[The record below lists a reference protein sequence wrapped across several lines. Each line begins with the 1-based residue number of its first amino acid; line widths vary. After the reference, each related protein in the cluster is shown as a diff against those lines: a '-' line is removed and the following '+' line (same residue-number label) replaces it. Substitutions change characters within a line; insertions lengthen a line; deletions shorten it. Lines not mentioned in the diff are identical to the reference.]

1 MKRIKITCDLYGKVI
16 VDDLGNKLFANEN
29 DTVQIEISYPNQYA
43 SYTKKADIYVDY
55 DKSKHSIEDEVSD
68 NFTFELTNEHL
79 KQGYIKIQ
87 PIAYLEDSVQK
98 WDICKLKIRYSINA

>member
-1 MKRIKITCDLYGKVI
+1 MKRIKLTCDLYGKVI

-43 SYTKKADIYVDY
+43 SYTKQADIYVDNTQ
-55 DKSKHSIEDEVSD
+55 SKYSIEDEV
-68 NFTFELTNEHL
+68 NKTFTFELTSSHL

-87 PIAYLEDSVQK
+87 PVAYLEDSVQK
-98 WDICKLKIRYSINA
+98 WEVCKLEIRYSVNT